1 MNTTIIFINLLALSC
16 LIFAFVKD
24 RAKTKPS
31 LLIAVKSSFSDRRHI
46 ELQKE
51 VKANEDV

>member
-1 MNTTIIFINLLALSC
+1 MNTTIVFINLLALSC

-24 RAKTKPS
+24 RAKTKQS
-31 LLIAVKSSFSDRRHI
+31 LLVAVKSSFSDRRHI

-51 VKANEDV
+51 VKANEDI